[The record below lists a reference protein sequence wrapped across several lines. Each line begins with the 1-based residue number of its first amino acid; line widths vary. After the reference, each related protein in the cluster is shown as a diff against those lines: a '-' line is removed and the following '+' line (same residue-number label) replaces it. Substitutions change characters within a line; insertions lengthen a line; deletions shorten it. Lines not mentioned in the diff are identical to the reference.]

1 MPIDRSR
8 YPRNWPE
15 ISRAVRAAAGNRCQ
29 FCGAENH
36 RPHPATGSRVVLTV
50 AHLDDD
56 PQNNDPRNLRAL
68 CQRCHLAYDAPI
80 HAAHARETW
89 RRKRMARLARCA
101 PRPQTSFF
109 DLLDE
114 ERCGDAPWSNAA
126 PQDAEGSAPSAA
138 GAAPTDL

>member
-1 MPIDRSR
+1 MPMDRSR

-36 RPHPATGSRVVLTV
+36 KPHPATGSRVVLTV

-89 RRKRMARLARCA
+89 RRKRLARA
-101 PRPQTSFF
+101 QQLRSLQPSLF
-109 DLLDE
+109 DQVDE
-114 ERCGDAPWSNAA
+114 GDCVEGAQSTAA
-126 PQDAEGSAPSAA
+126 PGNAEGSAPSAA
-138 GAAPTDL
+138 KTVPTDL

>member
-1 MPIDRSR
+1 MPMDRSR
-8 YPRNWPE
+8 YPKNWPE

-29 FCGAENH
+29 FCRAENH

-89 RRKRMARLARCA
+89 RRKRLARA
-101 PRPQTSFF
+101 QLARRLQPSLF
-109 DLLDE
+109 DLVDE
-114 ERCGDAPWSNAA
+114 AGCGEGAQSTAA
-126 PQDAEGSAPSAA
+126 PGNVEDSAPSAA
-138 GAAPTDL
+138 KTVPADL